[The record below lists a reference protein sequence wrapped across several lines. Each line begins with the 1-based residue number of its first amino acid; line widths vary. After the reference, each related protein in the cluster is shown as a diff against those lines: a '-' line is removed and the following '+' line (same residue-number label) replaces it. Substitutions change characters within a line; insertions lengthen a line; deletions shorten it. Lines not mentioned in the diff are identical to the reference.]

1 MSLIVLILIFSI
13 IALMY
18 LKIYLD
24 PYKENF
30 VTNLSIVDPYSLY
43 LHDDI
48 SNREDWWHRTHT
60 KNMYYY
66 HNMVP
71 IHYKE

>member
-1 MSLIVLILIFSI
+1 
-13 IALMY
+13 MY
-18 LKIYLD
+18 LNKQ
-24 PYKENF
+24 YKENF
-30 VTNLSIVDPYSLY
+30 VNLSIVDPYSLY
-43 LHDDI
+43 LHADI
-48 SNREDWWHRTHT
+48 SDKEDWWHHTHT